1 MGEVRRWE
9 LAGLEDAAVTVASRS
24 EVAAESCRV
33 LVKGGE
39 ELDEGW
45 DGRAA
50 DAVLEAA
57 EGEKA
62 HVTRLADGLEDL
74 KEALERAHSALDPA
88 VQSVRDRISEA
99 EAAGLVVA
107 DVHVEPAPGRHG
119 SDPDALRALVDQH
132 VEAIGAALVTVRS
145 LDEHYGREIDEIA
158 ARLHTAIPPEVDRSP
173 IPGPDDSW
181 PGRTLD
187 AATGAATGAVAEGAQ
202 ALANDLDPETR
213 GRHSATPL
221 PDDVGRAVS
230 TGLRGLGR
238 IAGPLGGGLTV
249 YDGVKSHAEGSASAS
264 EAFIETTGA
273 LGGGALGGAAAGAI
287 AGSFFGPAGAFI
299 GAGIGAAVGTYYGR
313 KAGEV
318 VHEQFF
324 DEHPEG

>member
-9 LAGLEDAAVTVASRS
+9 LAGLEDAAVAVASRS

-33 LVKGGE
+33 LVKGGV

-62 HVTRLADGLEDL
+62 HVTRLADGLEEL

-187 AATGAATGAVAEGAQ
+187 AATAGAQ
-202 ALANDLDPETR
+202 AALPKYADDLDPATR
-213 GRHSATPL
+213 GTHAQAPL
-221 PDDVGRAVS
+221 PDDHARLEAGR
-230 TGLRGLGR
+230 LRAGGR
-238 IAGPLGGGLTV
+238 FAGPLGSAATV
-249 YDGVKSHAEGSASAS
+249 IGGVKGYVEGEVTAE
-264 EAFIETTGA
+264 EAVIETGGA
-273 LGGGALGGAAAGAI
+273 LGGGMAGGALAGAAAG
-287 AGSFFGPAGAFI
+287 SFLGPVGTFV
-299 GAGIGAAVGTYYGR
+299 GAGIGAAVGAE
-313 KAGEV
+313 AGKYAGDWI
-318 VHEQFF
+318 HDQFF
-324 DEHPEG
+324 GDGEDGE

>member
-9 LAGLEDAAVTVASRS
+9 LAALDDAAAAVGSRA
-24 EVAAESCRV
+24 EVAAGSRRV

-50 DAVLEAA
+50 DAVLEVV

-62 HVTRLADGLEDL
+62 HVTRLADGLEEL
-74 KEALERAHSALDPA
+74 EVALGRAHSALGPA

-99 EAAGLVVA
+99 EAAGLVVS
-107 DVHVEPAPGRHG
+107 DVFVEPAPGRHG

-132 VEAIGAALVTVRS
+132 AEAIGAALVTVRS
-145 LDEHYGREIDEIA
+145 LDEHYGREIDAVA
-158 ARLHTAIPPEVDRSP
+158 ARLHTAIPPEVDRTP
-173 IPGPDDSW
+173 IPGPDDPW
-181 PGRTLD
+181 PGKALD
-187 AATGAATGAVAEGAQ
+187 AVTGAAAAGAP
-202 ALANDLDPETR
+202 ALADDLDPETR
-213 GRHSATPL
+213 GRHSANPL
-221 PDDVGRAVS
+221 PDDVGRAAS

-249 YDGVKSHAEGSASAS
+249 YDGVKSHAEGRTSTS
-264 EAFIETTGA
+264 EALVETSAA

-287 AGSFFGPAGAFI
+287 AGSFFGPAGTFI
-299 GAGIGAAVGTYYGR
+299 GAGIGAAVGTYYGH
-313 KAGEV
+313 KAGDAL
-318 VHEQFF
+318 HEKFS
-324 DEHPEG
+324 DNLAER